1 MLLYWPSIIVVLAS
15 AVGCGCLVCAMF
27 LTSRF
32 PHSALPAPGTSMP
45 RVTILKPLHGAEPG
59 LSENL
64 ASFCTQN
71 YRSAVQIIL
80 GVQDPRDD
88 AIAVVEQLRAT
99 YKDCRLDLVV
109 DATVHG
115 LNRKVSNLINMWR
128 YVEHDVVVVADS
140 DMRVDPDYLSRV
152 VAALEQRG
160 V

>member
-1 MLLYWPSIIVVLAS
+1 MFFHWLSVIVGLAS
-15 AVGCGCLVCAMF
+15 AVGCACLVYAMF

-32 PHSALPAPGTSMP
+32 PRGALPAPGASMP

-71 YRSAVQIIL
+71 YPSAVQIIL

-99 YKDCRLDLVV
+99 YKDCHLDLVV
-109 DATVHG
+109 DATMHG
-115 LNRKVSNLINMWR
+115 LNRKVSNLVNMW
-128 YVEHDVVVVADS
+128 
-140 DMRVDPDYLSRV
+140 
-152 VAALEQRG
+152 
-160 V
+160 